1 MTPDRQNYV
10 GVYSFEDAGNSD
22 GGKRKKKINF
32 EDNIMWIISALIRK
46 TSIRITGRT
55 LELFLEDTEFGK

>member
-1 MTPDRQNYV
+1 MEER
-10 GVYSFEDAGNSD
+10 G
-22 GGKRKKKINF
+22 KKKINF